1 MRQGMDR
8 WMDGQ
13 MDAYKQEVGWGRE
26 RRGRNK
32 GRGEEREG
40 SLLGGLGLSSCQG
53 KQPCSRRGLSLG
65 APLL

>member
-1 MRQGMDR
+1 
-8 WMDGQ
+8 
-13 MDAYKQEVGWGRE
+13 VGWGRE